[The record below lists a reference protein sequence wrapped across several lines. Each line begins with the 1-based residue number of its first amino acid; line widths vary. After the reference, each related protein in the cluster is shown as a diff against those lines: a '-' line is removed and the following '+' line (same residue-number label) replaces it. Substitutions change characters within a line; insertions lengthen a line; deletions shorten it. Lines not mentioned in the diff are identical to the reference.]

1 MEAERKSKP
10 NFLRWLA
17 VLPGAMIAMFLS
29 MFPLHLVLYQTLT
42 GSGLIEPYPEMPE
55 RLLGP
60 LAAAIAFVW
69 AGSRIAPS
77 RKVETAV
84 VLFGASLLLSG
95 AAIAVGY
102 FGARTGSQQFYLRLG
117 GIPAIAGIVG
127 AFVGL
132 YLVRRENS
140 EDEKSRI
147 SE

>member
-60 LAAAIAFVW
+60 LAAAIGRGRGLHQVER
-69 AGSRIAPS
+69 SRRQS
-77 RKVETAV
+77 
-84 VLFGASLLLSG
+84 
-95 AAIAVGY
+95 Y
-102 FGARTGSQQFYLRLG
+102 FLEHRFCY
-117 GIPAIAGIVG
+117 PAQ
-127 AFVGL
+127 L
-132 YLVRRENS
+132 
-140 EDEKSRI
+140 
-147 SE
+147 